1 MPSPETRYSSVS
13 RGRGA
18 GIEVT
23 APCLIEMA
31 VVARTLKGFLGREV
45 HGAIHVRARP
55 GENEK
60 SVVGVTANPNRL
72 LHRAGQPRPV
82 FGYRDYPFLEFPN
95 GIFRDCAQFDGL
107 VSRGFPPRQIVN
119 DAEGSP
125 ATHHKPAEDFER
137 LAAVL
142 LFDFGRS
149 HAPRSSHRNENPV
162 PACESRVFQTLFLR
176 SFLDGLRRKT
186 YHFSTNRKEVQK

>member
-1 MPSPETRYSSVS
+1 
-13 RGRGA
+13 
-18 GIEVT
+18 
-23 APCLIEMA
+23 MA

-45 HGAIHVRARP
+45 HGAIHVWAGS

-60 SVVGVTANPNRL
+60 SVVGITANPNRL

-82 FGYRDYPFLEFPN
+82 FGYRHYPFLEFSN

-107 VSRGFPPRQIVN
+107 VSGGFPSRQIVN

-125 ATHHKPAEDFER
+125 ATHHKPAEYFER

-162 PACESRVFQTLFLR
+162 PAANRGCFKPSFFGPSLTGCGVKRTIFRLLGKRCR
-176 SFLDGLRRKT
+176 SNGGSLQ
-186 YHFSTNRKEVQK
+186 NR